1 MSVQLPHGK
10 APIKFALELVAKI
23 EGVGL
28 PFRLKV
34 ATDNHVELIDRLREF
49 MGKIHRR
56 LDYLEGEYEITE
68 EDQDFL

>member
-1 MSVQLPHGK
+1 MSVQLSNGK

-28 PFRLKV
+28 PFRLRV
-34 ATDNHVELIDRLREF
+34 STSNHVELIKRLREF
-49 MGKIHRR
+49 MTQIHKR
-56 LDYLEGEYEITE
+56 LDHLEGEYEITE

>member
-34 ATDNHVELIDRLREF
+34 ATDNHVKLINSLRDF
-49 MGKIHRR
+49 MDKIHRR
-56 LDYLEGEYEITE
+56 LDHLEGEYEITE
-68 EDQDFL
+68 EDQDLL